1 MRLTV
6 YPLAVALTVAGCSQ
20 NRPAQ
25 GSAPF
30 ENGPP
35 PAALQ
40 SPAPAAQP
48 VGSEATR
55 ADVSAPQIR
64 ELEIPAGTTMLV
76 TLSTPVA
83 SDTSRV
89 EDMVRGRVASAIVVN
104 GATAVPSNSEVIG
117 TVRNVERSG
126 RVKGRAVIA
135 FQFERL
141 IVRGEALAIR
151 SATVTREA
159 AANRGE
165 DVKKAAIGGAAGA
178 IVGGLFKGGKGAVV
192 GAGIGGT
199 GAVLATRGEEVRLSA
214 GTTVR
219 ATLRQPL
226 KVMVR
231 SAQ

>member
-1 MRLTV
+1 MS
-6 YPLAVALTVAGCSQ
+6 G
-20 NRPAQ
+20 
-25 GSAPF
+25 
-30 ENGPP
+30 
-35 PAALQ
+35 
-40 SPAPAAQP
+40 
-48 VGSEATR
+48 
-55 ADVSAPQIR
+55 PQIR

-89 EDMVRGRVASAIVVN
+89 EDVVRGRVASAIVVN